1 MTSKRILQI
10 IPSLDR
16 AGAEKQLALLV
27 QGLPRNEFDVHVCA
41 LTCGG
46 PLCSELE
53 QANIPVHILGKRW
66 QIDPI
71 TAWKLH
77 RLLYHLRPDLVHTW
91 MFTAN
96 SYGRALA
103 VFSGAENIVASE
115 QCAGYWTGKYALAL
129 DRYLARWTDKIIVN
143 SQGVYDFYATRGI
156 DTAKLE
162 LIANGL
168 PEYAP
173 SRLTRRELLSD
184 LSLPPDSK
192 LVAAIGRL
200 CPRKRIRDAIWAAEL
215 LKAIR
220 DDVHILIIG
229 DGPQRYQLERFCNNI
244 EILDRVHFLGPRN
257 DVDQILAHLDVLWL
271 ASSHEGVPDIIMESM
286 AAGVPVVATD
296 IPGNRELV
304 KHNTTGYLFPVGDR
318 AALASWTNHLLDNPE
333 QSQDMGKAGSAALKN
348 KYPVETLVQRY
359 ATVYRQL
366 LQ

>member
-1 MTSKRILQI
+1 MSAKRILQI

-46 PLCSELE
+46 SLCAELE
-53 QANIPVHILGKRW
+53 QANIPVHIIGKRW
-66 QIDPI
+66 KIDPI

-77 RLLYHLRPDLVHTW
+77 RLLHHLRPDLVHTW

-103 VFSGAENIVASE
+103 VFSGAERVVASE
-115 QCAGYWTGKYALAL
+115 PCDGYWKGKYELAV
-129 DRYLARWTDKIIVN
+129 DRFDTCWTDRIIVN
-143 SQGVYDFYATRGI
+143 SKGVYDFYATRGI
-156 DTAKLE
+156 DTAKIE

-192 LVAAIGRL
+192 VVAVIGRL
-200 CPRKRIRDAIWAAEL
+200 CPRKRIRDAIWAGEL
-215 LKAIR
+215 LKVVR

-229 DGPQRYQLERFCNNI
+229 DGPQRYQLERFCENI
-244 EILDRVHFLGPRN
+244 EIRDRVHFLGHRN
-257 DVDQILAHLDVLWL
+257 DVDQIISHLDVVWL
-271 ASSHEGVPDIIMESM
+271 ASSHEGFSNSIMESM

-296 IPGNRELV
+296 IPGNRDLV
-304 KHNTTGYLFPVGDR
+304 IHNTTGYLFPVGDR
-318 AALASWTNHLLDNPE
+318 AALASWTNHLLDDPE
-333 QSQDMGKAGSAALKN
+333 KLRDMGKAGCAALKN
-348 KYPVETLVQRY
+348 QYPVDTLVHRH
-359 ATVYRQL
+359 AAVYRQL

>member
-1 MTSKRILQI
+1 MSAKRILQI

-46 PLCSELE
+46 SLCAELE
-53 QANIPVHILGKRW
+53 QANIPVHIIGKRW
-66 QIDPI
+66 KIDPI

-77 RLLYHLRPDLVHTW
+77 RLLHHLRPDLVHTW
-91 MFTAN
+91 MFIGN

-103 VFSGAENIVASE
+103 VFSGAERVVASE
-115 QCAGYWTGKYALAL
+115 QCDGYWKGKYELAV
-129 DRYLARWTDKIIVN
+129 DRFLTRWTDRIIVN
-143 SQGVYDFYATRGI
+143 SKGVYDFYAARGI
-156 DTAKLE
+156 DTAKIE

-192 LVAAIGRL
+192 VVAVIGRL
-200 CPRKRIRDAIWAAEL
+200 CPRKRIRDAIWAGEL
-215 LKAIR
+215 LKVVR

-229 DGPQRYQLERFCNNI
+229 DGPQRYQLERFCENI
-244 EILDRVHFLGPRN
+244 EIRDRVHFLGHRN
-257 DVDQILAHLDVLWL
+257 DVDQIISHLDVVWL
-271 ASSHEGVPDIIMESM
+271 ASSHEGFPNSIMESM

-296 IPGNRELV
+296 IPGNRDLV
-304 KHNTTGYLFPVGDR
+304 IHNTTGYLFPVGDR

-333 QSQDMGKAGSAALKN
+333 KSRDMGKAGCAALKN
-348 KYPVETLVQRY
+348 QYPVDTLVHRH
-359 ATVYRQL
+359 AAVYRQL